1 MRFFK
6 ITMSRVN
13 KNQNLRM
20 DWKGRHIDFSLKT
33 FIMGILNVTPD
44 SFSDGGKFYDTGRA
58 VEQVLLMQEDGADI
72 IDIGGESSRPGAK
85 PVPFD
90 VELSRVIPVLK
101 AIIRKIK
108 VIVSID
114 TIKASVA
121 EAALSEGAEM
131 VNDVSALRGDPKM
144 APLLAKQEVPVVLMH
159 MRGTT
164 PQNMQAD
171 TQYHNLISEIIEF
184 LQERISFAQM
194 SGIGHSRIIIDPGIG
209 FGKSIEKDN
218 FTILKH
224 LGKFKSL
231 GKPILVGPSRK
242 AFLGHLLDLP
252 VNDREEAT
260 AAAVAVSVVNGAN
273 IVRVHDIKKIKR
285 VVQIADAIKAAE

>member
-1 MRFFK
+1 
-6 ITMSRVN
+6 
-13 KNQNLRM
+13 
-20 DWKGRHIDFSLKT
+20 
-33 FIMGILNVTPD
+33 
-44 SFSDGGKFYDTGRA
+44 
-58 VEQVLLMQEDGADI
+58 MQEEGADI

-85 PVPFD
+85 PVPLD

-101 AIIRKIK
+101 AIVQKIK

-114 TIKASVA
+114 TIKADVA

-131 VNDVSALRGDPKM
+131 VNDISALRGDSQM

-164 PQNMQAD
+164 PQNMQS
-171 TQYHNLISEIIEF
+171 TIHYRNLISEISEF
-184 LQERISFAQM
+184 LTERISFAQK
-194 SGIGHSRIIIDPGIG
+194 SGIDPSRIIIDPGIG
-209 FGKSIEKDN
+209 FGKSIEMDN

-224 LGKFKSL
+224 LEEFKSL

-260 AAAVAVSVVNGAN
+260 AAAVAVAVMNGAN
-273 IVRVHDIKKIKR
+273 IVRVHDIKKMKR
-285 VVQIADAIKAAE
+285 VVRVADAIKVAE

>member
-1 MRFFK
+1 MPK
-6 ITMSRVN
+6 VN
-13 KNQNLRM
+13 GNQRLRM

-58 VEQVLLMQEDGADI
+58 VEQALIMQDEGADI

-85 PVPFD
+85 PVSPD

-101 AIIRKIK
+101 AIVKKTK

-114 TIKASVA
+114 TIKATVA
-121 EAALSEGAEM
+121 EEALSEGAEM

-144 APLLAKQEVPVVLMH
+144 APLLAKQKVPVVLMH

-164 PQNMQAD
+164 PQSMQANIH
-171 TQYHNLISEIIEF
+171 YRNLISEIIEF
-184 LQERISFAQM
+184 LTERISFAQT
-194 SGIGHSRIIIDPGIG
+194 SGITHSRIIIDPGIG

-224 LGKFKSL
+224 LAKFKSL

-260 AAAVAVSVVNGAN
+260 AAAVAVAVMNGAN
-273 IVRVHDIKKIKR
+273 IVRVHDIKKIKQVIR
-285 VVQIADAIKAAE
+285 VADAIKAAE

>member
-1 MRFFK
+1 MPK
-6 ITMSRVN
+6 VN
-13 KNQNLRM
+13 GNQTLRM

-44 SFSDGGKFYDTGRA
+44 SFSDGGKFYDTERA
-58 VEQVLLMQEDGADI
+58 VEQALIMQEEGADI

-85 PVPFD
+85 PVSPD
-90 VELSRVIPVLK
+90 VELSRVLPVLK
-101 AIIRKIK
+101 AIVKKTK

-114 TIKASVA
+114 TIKATVA
-121 EAALSEGAEM
+121 EEALSEGAEM

-144 APLLAKQEVPVVLMH
+144 APLLAKEKVPVVLMH

-164 PQNMQAD
+164 PQSMQANIH
-171 TQYHNLISEIIEF
+171 YRNLISEIIEF
-184 LQERISFAQM
+184 LTERISFAQA
-194 SGIGHSRIIIDPGIG
+194 SGITHSRIIIDPGIG

-224 LGKFKSL
+224 LEKFKSL

-242 AFLGHLLDLP
+242 AFLGNLLNLP
-252 VNDREEAT
+252 VSDREEAT
-260 AAAVAVSVVNGAN
+260 AAAVAVAVMNGAN
-273 IVRVHDIKKIKR
+273 IVRVHDIKKIKQVIR
-285 VVQIADAIKAAE
+285 VADAIKAAE

>member
-1 MRFFK
+1 
-6 ITMSRVN
+6 
-13 KNQNLRM
+13 
-20 DWKGRHIDFSLKT
+20 
-33 FIMGILNVTPD
+33 MGILNVTPD
-44 SFSDGGKFYDTGRA
+44 SFSDGGKFYDTERA
-58 VEQVLLMQEDGADI
+58 VEQALIMQEEGADI

-90 VELSRVIPVLK
+90 VELSRVMPVLK
-101 AIIRKIK
+101 AIVKKIK

-114 TIKASVA
+114 TIKAAVA

-144 APLLAKQEVPVVLMH
+144 APLLAMQKVPVVLMH

-164 PQNMQAD
+164 PQSMQANIH
-171 TQYHNLISEIIEF
+171 YRNLISEIIEF
-184 LQERISFAQM
+184 LTERISFAQA

-224 LGKFKSL
+224 LEKFKAL

-252 VNDREEAT
+252 VNDLEEAT
-260 AAAVAVSVVNGAN
+260 AAAVAVAVMNGAN

-285 VVQIADAIKAAE
+285 VVRVADAIKAAE

>member
-1 MRFFK
+1 
-6 ITMSRVN
+6 
-13 KNQNLRM
+13 
-20 DWKGRHIDFSLKT
+20 
-33 FIMGILNVTPD
+33 
-44 SFSDGGKFYDTGRA
+44 
-58 VEQVLLMQEDGADI
+58 MQEEGADI

-85 PVPFD
+85 PVPLD

-101 AIIRKIK
+101 AIVKKTK

-114 TIKASVA
+114 TIKATVA

-144 APLLAKQEVPVVLMH
+144 APLLAKQKVPVVLMH

-164 PQNMQAD
+164 PQSMQANIH
-171 TQYHNLISEIIEF
+171 YRNLISEIIEF
-184 LQERISFAQM
+184 LTERISFARA
-194 SGIGHSRIIIDPGIG
+194 SGIDDSLIIIDPGLG

-218 FTILKH
+218 ITILKH
-224 LGKFKSL
+224 LEKFKSL
-231 GKPILVGPSRK
+231 GKAILVGPSRK

-260 AAAVAVSVVNGAN
+260 AAAVAVAVMNGAN

-285 VVQIADAIKAAE
+285 VVRVADAIKAAE

>member
-1 MRFFK
+1 
-6 ITMSRVN
+6 
-13 KNQNLRM
+13 M

-44 SFSDGGKFYDTGRA
+44 SFSDGGKFYDTARA
-58 VEQVLLMQEDGADI
+58 VEHASIMQEEGADI

-85 PVPFD
+85 PVPLD

-101 AIIRKIK
+101 AIVKKTK

-114 TIKASVA
+114 TIKATVA

-144 APLLAKQEVPVVLMH
+144 APLLAKQKVPVVLMH

-164 PQNMQAD
+164 PQSMQANI
-171 TQYHNLISEIIEF
+171 QYRNLISEIIEF
-184 LQERISFAQM
+184 LTERISFAQA
-194 SGIGHSRIIIDPGIG
+194 SGIDYSRIIIDPGLG

-224 LGKFKSL
+224 LEKFKSL
-231 GKPILVGPSRK
+231 GKAILVGPSRK

-252 VNDREEAT
+252 ENDREEAT
-260 AAAVAVSVVNGAN
+260 AAAVAVSIVRGAD
-273 IVRVHDIKKIKR
+273 IIRVHDVAVMAR
-285 VVQIADAIKAAE
+285 IARMTDAIVRRSKDRLTGVERKA

>member
-1 MRFFK
+1 MPD
-6 ITMSRVN
+6 VN
-13 KNQNLRM
+13 VNQRLRM

-33 FIMGILNVTPD
+33 FIMGILNVTLD
-44 SFSDGGKFYDTGRA
+44 SFSDGGKFYDTEKA
-58 VEQVLLMQEDGADI
+58 VEQASIMQEEGADI

-85 PVPFD
+85 PIPFN

-101 AIIRKIK
+101 AIVKKIK

-114 TIKASVA
+114 TIKATVA
-121 EAALSEGAEM
+121 EAALCEGAEM

-144 APLLAKQEVPVVLMH
+144 ASLLAKQEVPVVLMH

-164 PQNMQAD
+164 PQNMQS
-171 TQYHNLISEIIEF
+171 TIHYRNLISEISEF
-184 LQERISFAQM
+184 LTERISFAQK
-194 SGIGHSRIIIDPGIG
+194 SGIDPSRIIIDPGIG
-209 FGKSIEKDN
+209 FGKSIEMDN

-224 LGKFKSL
+224 LEEFKSL

-260 AAAVAVSVVNGAN
+260 AAAVAVAVMNGAN
-273 IVRVHDIKKIKR
+273 IVRVHDIKKMKR
-285 VVQIADAIKAAE
+285 VVRVADAIKVAE

>member
-1 MRFFK
+1 
-6 ITMSRVN
+6 
-13 KNQNLRM
+13 M

-58 VEQVLLMQEDGADI
+58 VEQALIMQEEGADI

-90 VELSRVIPVLK
+90 VELSRVMPVLK
-101 AIIRKIK
+101 AIVKKTK

-114 TIKASVA
+114 TIKATVA

-144 APLLAKQEVPVVLMH
+144 APLLAKQKVPVVLMH

-164 PQNMQAD
+164 PQSMQANIH
-171 TQYHNLISEIIEF
+171 YRNLISEIIEF
-184 LQERISFAQM
+184 LTERISFAQA

-224 LGKFKSL
+224 LEKFKAL

-252 VNDREEAT
+252 VNDLEEAT
-260 AAAVAVSVVNGAN
+260 AAAVAVAVMNGAN

-285 VVQIADAIKAAE
+285 VVRVADAIKAAE

>member
-1 MRFFK
+1 MPK
-6 ITMSRVN
+6 VN
-13 KNQNLRM
+13 GNQRLRM

-58 VEQVLLMQEDGADI
+58 VEQALIMQDEGADI

-85 PVPFD
+85 PVFPD

-101 AIIRKIK
+101 AIVKKTK

-114 TIKASVA
+114 TIKATVA
-121 EAALSEGAEM
+121 EEALSEGAEM

-144 APLLAKQEVPVVLMH
+144 APLLAKQKVPVVLMH

-164 PQNMQAD
+164 PQSMQANIH
-171 TQYHNLISEIIEF
+171 YRNLISEIIEF
-184 LQERISFAQM
+184 LTERISFAQT
-194 SGIGHSRIIIDPGIG
+194 SGITHSRIIIDPGIG

-224 LGKFKSL
+224 LAKFKSL

-260 AAAVAVSVVNGAN
+260 AAAVAVAVMNGAN
-273 IVRVHDIKKIKR
+273 IVRVHDIKKIKQVIR
-285 VVQIADAIKAAE
+285 VADAIKAAE

>member
-1 MRFFK
+1 
-6 ITMSRVN
+6 
-13 KNQNLRM
+13 
-20 DWKGRHIDFSLKT
+20 
-33 FIMGILNVTPD
+33 
-44 SFSDGGKFYDTGRA
+44 
-58 VEQVLLMQEDGADI
+58 
-72 IDIGGESSRPGAK
+72 
-85 PVPFD
+85 
-90 VELSRVIPVLK
+90 
-101 AIIRKIK
+101 
-108 VIVSID
+108 
-114 TIKASVA
+114 
-121 EAALSEGAEM
+121 M
-131 VNDVSALRGDPKM
+131 VNDVSALRYDPKM
-144 APLLAKQEVPVVLMH
+144 APLLAKQKVPVVLMH

-224 LGKFKSL
+224 LEKFKSL

-285 VVQIADAIKAAE
+285 VVEIADAIKAAE

>member
-1 MRFFK
+1 
-6 ITMSRVN
+6 
-13 KNQNLRM
+13 M
-20 DWKGRHIDFSLKT
+20 DWEGRSIDFSFKT
-33 FIMGILNVTPD
+33 FIMGILNITPD
-44 SFSDGGKFYDTGRA
+44 SFSDGGKFYDTERA
-58 VEQVLLMQEDGADI
+58 VEQALIMQEEGADI

-90 VELSRVIPVLK
+90 VELNRVMPVLK
-101 AIIRKIK
+101 AIVKKTK

-114 TIKASVA
+114 TIKATVA

-144 APLLAKQEVPVVLMH
+144 APLLAMQKVPVVLMH

-164 PQNMQAD
+164 PQSMQANIH
-171 TQYHNLISEIIEF
+171 YRNLISEIIGF
-184 LQERISFAQM
+184 LAERISFAQA

-224 LGKFKSL
+224 LEKFKAL

-252 VNDREEAT
+252 VNDLEEAT
-260 AAAVAVSVVNGAN
+260 AAAVAVAVINGAN

-285 VVQIADAIKAAE
+285 VVRVADAIKAAE

>member
-1 MRFFK
+1 
-6 ITMSRVN
+6 MSRVN

-171 TQYHNLISEIIEF
+171 SQYHNLISEIIEF

>member
-1 MRFFK
+1 
-6 ITMSRVN
+6 
-13 KNQNLRM
+13 
-20 DWKGRHIDFSLKT
+20 
-33 FIMGILNVTPD
+33 MGILNVTPD

-58 VEQVLLMQEDGADI
+58 IEQVLLMQEDGADI

>member
-1 MRFFK
+1 
-6 ITMSRVN
+6 
-13 KNQNLRM
+13 M
-20 DWKGRHIDFSLKT
+20 DWKGRYIDFSLKT

-44 SFSDGGKFYDTGRA
+44 SFSDGGKFYDTERA
-58 VEQVLLMQEDGADI
+58 VEQASIMQEEGADI
-72 IDIGGESSRPGAK
+72 IDIGGESSRPGTK

-101 AIIRKIK
+101 AIVKKTK
-108 VIVSID
+108 VIISID
-114 TIKASVA
+114 TIKATVA

-144 APLLAKQEVPVVLMH
+144 APLLAKQKVPVVLMH

-164 PQNMQAD
+164 PQSMQANI
-171 TQYHNLISEIIEF
+171 QYRNLIAEIIQF
-184 LQERISFAQM
+184 LTERIAFAQA
-194 SGIGHSRIIIDPGIG
+194 SGIDYSRIIIDPGIG

-224 LGKFKSL
+224 LEKLKSL

-252 VNDREEAT
+252 ANDREEAT
-260 AAAVAVSVVNGAN
+260 AAAVAVAVMNGAN

-285 VVQIADAIKAAE
+285 VVRVADAIKAAE

>member
-1 MRFFK
+1 
-6 ITMSRVN
+6 
-13 KNQNLRM
+13 M

-58 VEQVLLMQEDGADI
+58 VEQALIMQDEGADI

-85 PVPFD
+85 PVSPD

-101 AIIRKIK
+101 AIVKKTK

-114 TIKASVA
+114 TIKATVA
-121 EAALSEGAEM
+121 EEALSEGAEM

-144 APLLAKQEVPVVLMH
+144 APLLAKQKVPVVLMH

-164 PQNMQAD
+164 PQSMQANIH
-171 TQYHNLISEIIEF
+171 YRNLISEIIEF
-184 LQERISFAQM
+184 LTERISFAQT
-194 SGIGHSRIIIDPGIG
+194 SGITHSRIIIDPGIG

-224 LGKFKSL
+224 LAKFKSL

-260 AAAVAVSVVNGAN
+260 AAAVAVAVMNGAN
-273 IVRVHDIKKIKR
+273 IVRVHDIKKIKQVIR
-285 VVQIADAIKAAE
+285 VADAIKAAE

>member
-1 MRFFK
+1 
-6 ITMSRVN
+6 MSRVN

-58 VEQVLLMQEDGADI
+58 VEQASLMQEDGADI

-231 GKPILVGPSRK
+231 GKPILVGLSRK

>member
-1 MRFFK
+1 MA
-6 ITMSRVN
+6 
-13 KNQNLRM
+13 
-20 DWKGRHIDFSLKT
+20 WKGRSLDFSLKT

-58 VEQVLLMQEDGADI
+58 VEQAVIMQEEGADI

-85 PVPFD
+85 PVPLD
-90 VELSRVIPVLK
+90 VELKRVLPALK
-101 AIIRKIK
+101 AIVKKIN

-114 TIKASVA
+114 TIKAGVA

-131 VNDVSALRGDPKM
+131 VNDISSLRGDPNM
-144 APLLAKQEVPVVLMH
+144 ASLLAKQEVPVVLMH

-164 PQNMQAD
+164 PQTMQSD
-171 TQYHNLISEIIEF
+171 IRYQDIISEITEF
-184 LQERISFAQM
+184 LTERISFAQK
-194 SGIGHSRIIIDPGIG
+194 SGIVPSRIIIDPGIG

-218 FTILKH
+218 FTVLKH
-224 LGKFKSL
+224 LEKFMIL
-231 GKPILVGPSRK
+231 EKPILVGPSRK

-252 VNDREEAT
+252 VHDRGEAT
-260 AAAVAVSVVNGAN
+260 AAATVVAIMNGAN

-285 VVQIADAIKAAE
+285 VVRIADAIKAAE

>member
-1 MRFFK
+1 
-6 ITMSRVN
+6 
-13 KNQNLRM
+13 M

-58 VEQVLLMQEDGADI
+58 VEQALIMQDEGADI

-85 PVPFD
+85 PVFPD

-101 AIIRKIK
+101 AIVKKTK

-114 TIKASVA
+114 TIKATVA
-121 EAALSEGAEM
+121 EEALSEGAEM

-144 APLLAKQEVPVVLMH
+144 APLLAKQKVPVVLMH

-164 PQNMQAD
+164 PQSMQANIH
-171 TQYHNLISEIIEF
+171 YRNLISEIIEF
-184 LQERISFAQM
+184 LTERISFAQT
-194 SGIGHSRIIIDPGIG
+194 SGITHSRIIIDPGIG

-224 LGKFKSL
+224 LAKFKSL

-260 AAAVAVSVVNGAN
+260 AAAVAVAVMNGAN
-273 IVRVHDIKKIKR
+273 IVRVHDIKKIKQVIR
-285 VVQIADAIKAAE
+285 VADAIKAAE

>member
-1 MRFFK
+1 MPN
-6 ITMSRVN
+6 VN
-13 KNQNLRM
+13 GNQRLRM

-44 SFSDGGKFYDTGRA
+44 SFSDGGKFYDTERA
-58 VEQVLLMQEDGADI
+58 VEQASIMQEEGADI

-101 AIIRKIK
+101 AIVKKTK

-114 TIKASVA
+114 TIKATVA

-144 APLLAKQEVPVVLMH
+144 APLLAKQKVPVVLMH

-164 PQNMQAD
+164 PQSMQANI
-171 TQYHNLISEIIEF
+171 QYRDLISEIIEF
-184 LQERISFAQM
+184 LTERISFAQA
-194 SGIGHSRIIIDPGIG
+194 SGIDYSRIIIDPGLG

-224 LGKFKSL
+224 LEKFKSL

-252 VNDREEAT
+252 ENDREEAT
-260 AAAVAVSVVNGAN
+260 AAAVAVAVMNGAN

-285 VVQIADAIKAAE
+285 VVRVADAIKEAE